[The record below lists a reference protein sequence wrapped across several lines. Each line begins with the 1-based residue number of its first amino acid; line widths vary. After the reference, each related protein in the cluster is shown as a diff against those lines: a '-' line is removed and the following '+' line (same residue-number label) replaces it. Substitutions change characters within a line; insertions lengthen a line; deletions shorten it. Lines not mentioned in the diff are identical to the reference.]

1 MEIVIRSNLS
11 RKKVK
16 IEQSV
21 ITLQTS
27 CNRVISNLKED
38 YNVSVINNKDLFFIS
53 KTVLEELNKFSKKVD
68 LDLINKL
75 LSVIGYNKQYLDRDI
90 NTLSITEKVY
100 LNILRNIVKD
110 NDVIVFE
117 DVYCGIDLA
126 NQKIIKSLLNI
137 LVNSK
142 YFVIVCSKDPDV
154 LYSLGEYS
162 IIANDEEIKFDKT
175 DEIYSNVDLLKKL
188 KLDVPTLSYITYK
201 AKKDKNVKLFYSKDV
216 RDIIK
221 DIYKHV

>member
-1 MEIVIRSNLS
+1 MEIVIPSNLS

-75 LSVIGYNKQYLDRDI
+75 LSVIGYNKQYLDRDF
-90 NTLSITEKVY
+90 NTLSIILTIIA
-100 LNILRNIVKD
+100 LFFIIILR
-110 NDVIVFE
+110 
-117 DVYCGIDLA
+117 C
-126 NQKIIKSLLNI
+126 IIFIN
-137 LVNSK
+137 
-142 YFVIVCSKDPDV
+142 YF
-154 LYSLGEYS
+154 S
-162 IIANDEEIKFDKT
+162 I
-175 DEIYSNVDLLKKL
+175 
-188 KLDVPTLSYITYK
+188 
-201 AKKDKNVKLFYSKDV
+201 
-216 RDIIK
+216 
-221 DIYKHV
+221 

>member
-1 MEIVIRSNLS
+1 MEIVLRSNFT
-11 RKKVK
+11 REKIK
-16 IEQSV
+16 IEQDV

-27 CNRVISNLKED
+27 CNRVLSNLKED
-38 YNVSVINNKDLFFIS
+38 YNVSFINNKDLFFIS
-53 KTVLEELNKFSKKVD
+53 KNVLEELNKFTKTVD

-75 LSVIGYNKQYLDRDI
+75 LNIIGYNKTFLDRNI
-90 NTLSITEKVY
+90 NTLSTTEKIY
-100 LNILRNIVKD
+100 LNILRNLVKD
-110 NDVIVFE
+110 NDIIVFE
-117 DVYCGIDLA
+117 DIYCGLDLN
-126 NQKIIKSLLNI
+126 NQKIIKSMLNV
-137 LVNSK
+137 LVNNN
-142 YFVIVCSKDPDV
+142 FTVIVCSKDPDI

-162 IIANDEEIKFDKT
+162 IVASDEEIKFDKT

-188 KLDVPTLSYITYK
+188 ELDVPTLSYITYK